1 MFPCAPRVVE
11 PARFPLIHEVVGM
24 LGFFSNRRVL
34 IAFAIL
40 TAVLALALLVMFD
53 II

>member
-1 MFPCAPRVVE
+1 
-11 PARFPLIHEVVGM
+11 M
-24 LGFFSNRRVL
+24 LAFFSNRRVL

-40 TAVLALALLVMFD
+40 TAALGLGFLVMFD